1 MLATALLFSGEETSR
16 PLIQALEEMEIS
28 VHYCPEIFGA
38 IKELTARSFDVI
50 VADLDDGPEAEF
62 LLKTAR
68 ELKLSRQAFILAVA
82 EANTAAVGASNWAD
96 LLITKP
102 LIPEQIKYSLLM
114 CDRFLVGMREWIAKP
129 GAAAR
134 VQPASQRNAT
144 SVSPLTS
151 LRLSRNASPSH

>member
-1 MLATALLFSGEETSR
+1 MANALLFSAEETSR

-68 ELKLSRQAFILAVA
+68 DLKLSRQSFILAVA
-82 EANTAAVGASNWAD
+82 GENVAATGPSNWAD
-96 LLITKP
+96 LVIAKP

-114 CDRFLVGMREWIAKP
+114 CDRFLTGMREWIAKP
-129 GAAAR
+129 DAAAR
-134 VQPASQRNAT
+134 VQPGSQRNAT
-144 SVSPLTS
+144 SVSSFTA